1 MTKKNKSSHTEAKN
15 YLDTYTGKIRQ
26 KFLDQKKKKALF
38 ELLNISPE
46 KPEEESIRMKEEM
59 KKFVQELQS
68 DKNYAAMKKIYHE
81 QMKNI
86 HSFNKLIHN
95 YSQEIEKLKMK
106 EHTNLAKEKFFN
118 ENIGVWK
125 KFVKTF
131 KEKWDSLTPQQQQK
145 TFHEMNK
152 LMNDKSVFKQFI
164 KKTKEFIHWH
174 PRTTMFWL
182 SILFAPLLTWG
193 IIAYKD
199 TNKLFTVWLVIVLCF
214 DVIMMILSSIGT
226 SDERKK

>member
-1 MTKKNKSSHTEAKN
+1 MTKKNKPSHTEAKK

-26 KFLDQKKKKALF
+26 KFLDQKKEKALF

-131 KEKWDSLTPQQQQK
+131 KEKWDSLTPQQQQ
-145 TFHEMNK
+145 TAFEDMDK
-152 LMNDKSVFKQFI
+152 LMNDPS
-164 KKTKEFIHWH
+164 
-174 PRTTMFWL
+174 
-182 SILFAPLLTWG
+182 
-193 IIAYKD
+193 AYKKSIKHIKNFGND
-199 TNKLFTVWLVIVLCF
+199 DYSLGSSLILWWIGVWFVNVPAWALCAFFWVMFLFSRFLL
-214 DVIMMILSSIGT
+214 
-226 SDERKK
+226 R